1 MPGKFQEAMKLPDE
15 QRWRA
20 AAKKEMDSLE
30 DLQVYKLF
38 LLALVYTNRGGIL
51 KSRLTTLTSRAW
63 WLEAGAKSLE
73 KQAATSTLRVADFRV
88 FEWFW
93 LSPQRL
99 AGRWYS

>member
-51 KSRLTTLTSRAW
+51 KSRLTTLTSRA
-63 WLEAGAKSLE
+63 
-73 KQAATSTLRVADFRV
+73 
-88 FEWFW
+88 
-93 LSPQRL
+93 
-99 AGRWYS
+99 